1 MSWSDVTQE
10 TRDVEDHVAS
20 GASLLEN
27 GDEQLRTDIFRKVC
41 DSRRTIQRSFI
52 DAITSGELKR
62 ATDRLR
68 RGMVGCNDYAN
79 VRRPVSGIE

>member
-1 MSWSDVTQE
+1 
-10 TRDVEDHVAS
+10 
-20 GASLLEN
+20 LLEN
-27 GDEQLRTDIFRKVC
+27 GDEQLRQIFLERYVIP
-41 DSRRTIQRSFI
+41 SRAIQRSI
-52 DAITSGELKR
+52 EDAIASGELKR

>member
-1 MSWSDVTQE
+1 MSKIMSRVELRCLKTATSNSD
-10 TRDVEDHVAS
+10 RYF
-20 GASLLEN
+20 LE
-27 GDEQLRTDIFRKVC
+27 RCVIP
-41 DSRRTIQRSFI
+41 SRAIQRSFI
-52 DAITSGELKR
+52 EDAIASGELKR